1 MSVLFQEP
9 LKFILN
15 FNVSMFIVYFHYG
28 LHYSSIKVL
37 PKSLYL
43 SNCCWNVI
51 ESRVPSIVSLIESVG
66 NILELKVIRIE
77 HLSCNELSRLKRHH
91 KSINKMPES
100 LSWGVFE
107 FKLHYFLSIVA
118 IFDHKRVSSNL
129 ASKHTLIALLIDPLQ
144 LILPWLLS
152 ELLNLFD
159 CLNDHGIINL

>member
-1 MSVLFQEP
+1 MRILLQKP
-9 LKFILN
+9 IKFILD
-15 FNVSMFIVYFHYG
+15 FDVSISIVYLHYG
-28 LHYSSIKVL
+28 LHLASVKVL
-37 PKSLYL
+37 SKSLY
-43 SNCCWNVI
+43 SIHCRFNVI
-51 ESRVPSIVSLIESVG
+51 ESRIPAIERLVKFVG

-100 LSWGVFE
+100 LSWGVFK

-118 IFDHKRVSSNL
+118 IFNHKRVSSNL
-129 ASKHTLIALLIDPLQ
+129 ASQHVLIALLIEPLQ
-144 LILPWLLS
+144 LILACLLS